1 MNCNVSICKAECCG
15 PIPFNI
21 FNFNRFKYL
30 IEKKYELEMLS
41 DSVIIALTDDLS
53 CIFLNENYK
62 CKIYEN
68 RPFLCKM
75 FGDPSQKNDLL
86 NIDH

>member
-1 MNCNVSICKAECCG
+1 
-15 PIPFNI
+15 
-21 FNFNRFKYL
+21 
-30 IEKKYELEMLS
+30 MLS

-86 NIDH
+86 KCHHLGQIDKNKIDSIIKQQENELKELLNDK